1 MLKQWAKREAISIAS
16 KKGIKIRLLI
26 STKIQIVYIYIIIT
40 DKVNNKYHGYGMK
53 NTYINVE
60 FHNIQNSRSIET

>member
-1 MLKQWAKREAISIAS
+1 MLNQWAKREAISIAS
-16 KKGIKIRLLI
+16 QGDQNKTPKFQYKNID
-26 STKIQIVYIYIIIT
+26 STYIIIT
-40 DKVNNKYHGYGMK
+40 DKINNKHHGYGIK

>member
-1 MLKQWAKREAISIAS
+1 MGKKRSHKHS
-16 KKGIKIRLLI
+16 QQKRNQNKTPKKYKNTD
-26 STKIQIVYIYIIIT
+26 STYIIIT

-60 FHNIQNSRSIET
+60 FHNIQNSKSIET